1 MTRTVS
7 DLETIV
13 REHGPMIERIAASHE
28 ANPQRREELQ
38 QDILAALWRALPSY
52 RGESSVRTFVA
63 RVAHNRSIT
72 HVARAAAEPR
82 LAELDESWASAD
94 PTPHETMERQDQQR
108 RLMQA
113 VRRLPLNARELVIL
127 TLEGFTPREI
137 ASTLELTPNVISIR
151 LTRAKQL
158 LREYLGSPDESR

>member
-1 MTRTVS
+1 MTTPSLRIESRQHQT
-7 DLETIV
+7 LTPRLQQAV
-13 REHGPMIERIAASHE
+13 RLLQLSSLDFA
-28 ANPQRREELQ
+28 QELQ
-38 QDILAALWRALPSY
+38 QALD
-52 RGESSVRTFVA
+52 
-63 RVAHNRSIT
+63 HNPFLEEDPDAPAPATPVTDDSHPET
-72 HVARAAAEPR
+72 EMAQSWEH
-82 LAELDESWASAD
+82 ESWASAD